1 MRGASTVMP
10 PSVPY
15 EQSGYSRPY
24 PGYSQGGHPG
34 DPGFAR
40 PRHAPDRQ
48 AWAPP
53 PEQPRWDQP
62 PRARPGWDQPA
73 AEDGPEAHDPAVVE
87 LRNQVVDRLRVM
99 NAKHAQQAWDRRHG
113 DPIGPHALALFY
125 AAPTIT
131 TGGRP
136 GYQLATATRLFLAGS
151 DVDDLPR
158 LLYRLAGI
166 AAALARTDAFD
177 PRVQMADRSEPMPHA
192 ARYIGLGVSSLDTE
206 AGTWA
211 QVRQEA
217 DGIIDIPGRSFAY
230 LADGTFLQV
239 DRRASRDFGAVSIT
253 SSRDLNTVPGMPSR
267 MWRWADSH
275 YDAQQH
281 RWVLTFPDHA
291 ATADIWHW
299 LIQLHHTIYGGQR

>member
-1 MRGASTVMP
+1 MKGAATVMP

-15 EQSGYSRPY
+15 ERPGFSQRD
-24 PGYSQGGHPG
+24 PGYPPPG
-34 DPGFAR
+34 YPDDPNFAR
-40 PRHAPDRQ
+40 PRHTPDRQ
-48 AWAPP
+48 VWAPP
-53 PEQPRWDQP
+53 PEQPRWNDPPQP
-62 PRARPGWDQPA
+62 RPGWDQPV
-73 AEDGPEAHDPAVVE
+73 AEDGSEAHDPAVVE

-113 DPIGPHALALFY
+113 DPIGPHALAFFY
-125 AAPTIT
+125 AAPTT

-136 GYQLATATRLFLAGS
+136 SYQLATATRLFLAGP

-158 LLYRLAGI
+158 LLYRLTGVAAG
-166 AAALARTDAFD
+166 LARTDAFD
-177 PRVQMADRSEPMPHA
+177 PRTQMADRYESMPRT
-192 ARYIGLGVSSLDTE
+192 ARYIGLGVSSLDSE

-211 QVRQEA
+211 QVRQAA
-217 DGIIDIPGRSFAY
+217 DGITDVPGRCFAY

-239 DRRASRDFGAVSIT
+239 DRGANRDFGAVSIT

-267 MWRWADSH
+267 LWRWAGSRF
-275 YDAQQH
+275 DAQQR
-281 RWVLTFPDHA
+281 RWVLSFPDHA